1 MGTEQASH
9 CEEVGLWV
17 GFHCRTPSGGT
28 GLSLLPLSSLPGTT
42 SYGQPSLGSE
52 DLEIFVTSFLPK
64 PFGVP
69 RRCLQISR
77 QNGVVWAST
86 EWQED
91 PQVSPLEAR
100 PLKAHPLRGVSHS
113 LAKLALWPRGG
124 ALAAM
129 VSEQM
134 SFCSMGGRA
143 TRSGWPLDRGRK
155 ESGEE
160 LTAHSPSRM
169 PSWLCVFCG
178 LTRGLCTLSRV
189 RAVFHLPASAPI
201 YVRQG

>member
-1 MGTEQASH
+1 M
-9 CEEVGLWV
+9 
-17 GFHCRTPSGGT
+17 GFHCRKTSGGT
-28 GLSLLPLSSLPGTT
+28 GLPLLPLRSLPGPT
-42 SYGQPSLGSE
+42 SYRLSLGSG
-52 DLEIFVTSFLPK
+52 DLENFVTSFPPK
-64 PFGVP
+64 SFRAP

-91 PQVSPLEAR
+91 PRPVLFRPAPSRSVLSVGVSP
-100 PLKAHPLRGVSHS
+100 S

-124 ALAAM
+124 AMAAM

-134 SFCSMGGRA
+134 SLCSMGGRGIRA
-143 TRSGWPLDRGRK
+143 GWPLGRGRK

-160 LTAHSPSRM
+160 LTAHGPSRM

-178 LTRGLCTLSRV
+178 LTRGLCTLDRV
-189 RAVFHLPASAPI
+189 RAVFYLSASAPI